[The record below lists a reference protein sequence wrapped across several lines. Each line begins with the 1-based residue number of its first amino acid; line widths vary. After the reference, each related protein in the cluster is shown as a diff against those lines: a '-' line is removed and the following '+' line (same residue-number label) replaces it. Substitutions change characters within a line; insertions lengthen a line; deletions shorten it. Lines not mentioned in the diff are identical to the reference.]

1 MRQTVAGDKLTLHRY
16 DGVDGEGKSKMAR
29 IGSIPLGTKPDA
41 IPEALIDDLTPKE
54 LRELKEYL
62 TQEQGR
68 RAVQKLDSVMSDL
81 GDLRA
86 AAASGTLGAEQITDL
101 EKNAA
106 DFLKR
111 LRRIGAERKVVT
123 VDLSAA

>member
-68 RAVQKLDSVMSDL
+68 RAVQKLDSVMYDL
-81 GDLRA
+81 GDLLA
-86 AAASGTLGAEQITDL
+86 AAASGTLGAEKITDL

-111 LRRIGAERKVVT
+111 LRRISAERKVVT